1 MEEKEFQNKEHLNLN
16 GLQAEKGVLTIVH
29 VEGTEAT
36 RYEEASVSIS
46 GAIQAPRKF
55 LEVRKDQSAHERS
68 NVQFSYEKR
77 TIELQTDEN
86 IDNKG
91 YTVTG
96 TLTPN
101 PKFAALRMNDFK
113 NMYDARGLAQALR
126 FNRSLFEKG
135 ADCQKIVEDLMKLK
149 VDVESTIDA
158 ADDGRGNKN
167 DSYNVKN
174 KSNVPL
180 FFILKM
186 PIFIGQEPQPF
197 RVDIGYEIRGKVVDL
212 WLESVE
218 LQELLDTEAK
228 NIIDAEIA
236 QLPATIVIIEK

>member
-16 GLQAEKGVLTIVH
+16 NFQAKDGVLTVVH

-36 RYEEASVSIS
+36 KYEEASVAIS

-55 LEVRKDQSAHERS
+55 LEVRKDQSAHDRS
-68 NVQFSYEKR
+68 NVQFSYSTR
-77 TIELQTDEN
+77 SIELQTDEN

-91 YTVTG
+91 YTITG
-96 TLTPN
+96 TLAPN
-101 PKFAALRMNDFK
+101 PKIAYLKINDFK
-113 NMYDARGLAQALR
+113 TMYDAKGLAQALR
-126 FNRSLFEKG
+126 FNRALFEKG
-135 ADCQKIVEDLMKLK
+135 AECQKIVEDLMKLK

-158 ADDGRGNKN
+158 AENGRGDKN
-167 DSYNVKN
+167 DSYVVKN
-174 KSNVPL
+174 KSNVPM

-197 RVDIGYEIRGKVVDL
+197 KVDIGYEIRGKIVDL

-218 LQELLDTEAK
+218 LQELLDNDAK
-228 NIIDAEIA
+228 RIIDVEIA
-236 QLPATIVIIEK
+236 QLPATVLIIEK